1 MTLDRR
7 RFSGLALGSGAALLA
22 GRGARAQGTGQGAA
36 QRPLVHAIPA
46 DISSLDPADSRSQ
59 QDQEIGVNIYER
71 LVGMRF
77 DEGPDG
83 ILQAHPTEVV
93 PQLAESW
100 TVEGPVITFRL
111 RPGVRFHG
119 TGNPLTAEDVRYSFS
134 RLVGIQGNGR
144 NQAGIAGLFKE
155 EQLEAVDPMT
165 FRITFT
171 DNLGTP
177 TAIPVA
183 LTSMKF
189 FQFAVVDSV
198 EVKKH
203 ATPADPWANEWLMR
217 NVATT
222 GPYYVAGRSMGQQ
235 LDLRAVPD
243 HWSGRQPAFEHV
255 ILRVRGSADLVSLI
269 RGGVVDY
276 AAEGLTGRQ
285 YDALAAA
292 GFPVVNGNTPSIL
305 RVHMA
310 MDKEPFTDPRV
321 RQAMLHAMPIDRIIR
336 TALSGRAR
344 RQECFFNRDDIT
356 CNNSYARYAY
366 DPARAKALL
375 AEAGKTAF
383 SFDFWYSNALPYN
396 NDIAILIADSLKTI
410 GVTAN
415 LRPTPALQLLD
426 AFRNR
431 INGQNEEMS
440 GMLMNEGV
448 IWLNDP
454 STLANLVIASK
465 TATSGVTNWARFS
478 DPEADALHAR
488 HRNST
493 DEAARREAYGVIQDK
508 MAASASSANPLV
520 MLGRTVVTSRRITGV
535 TFSQDPFARYA
546 YIRPRS

>member
-7 RFSGLALGSGAALLA
+7 HFAKLAVASGAAIVT
-22 GRGARAQGTGQGAA
+22 ARESFAQGSG

-71 LVGMRF
+71 LVQMRF
-77 DEGPDG
+77 DEQPDG
-83 ILQAHPTEVV
+83 TLQAHPTEVV

-100 TVEGPVITFRL
+100 TVEGPVITFKL
-111 RPGVRFHG
+111 RQGIRFHG
-119 TGNPLTAEDVRYSFS
+119 TGNPMTSEDVRYSFS
-134 RLVGIQGNGR
+134 RLVGIVGNGR
-144 NQAGIAGLFKE
+144 NQAGIAGIFKQ
-155 EQLEAVDPMT
+155 EQIEAVDPLT
-165 FRITFT
+165 VRITFT

-189 FQFAVVDSV
+189 FQFAIVDSV

-203 ATPADPWANEWLMR
+203 ATAADPWANEWMMR

-222 GPYYVAGRSMGQQ
+222 GPYYVANRAMGQQ
-235 LDLRAVPD
+235 LELRAVPN
-243 HWSGRQPAFEHV
+243 HWSGRQPPFEQV
-255 ILRVRGSADLVSLI
+255 ILRVRGNADLVSLI

-276 AAEGLTGRQ
+276 AAEGLSGRQ

-292 GFPVVNGNTPSIL
+292 GFPVMNGNTPSVL
-305 RVHMA
+305 RIHMA
-310 MDKEPFTDPRV
+310 MDKEPFTDVRV
-321 RQAMLHAMPIDRIIR
+321 RQAMLYAMPIDRIIR
-336 TALSGRAR
+336 TALSGRGR
-344 RQECFFNRDDIT
+344 RQDCFFNMEDIT
-356 CNNSYARYAY
+356 CNNSFARYTF
-366 DPARAKALL
+366 DPDRAKALL
-375 AEAGKTAF
+375 AEAGKANF
-383 SFDFWYSNALPYN
+383 AFDFWYSNALPYN
-396 NDIAILIADSLKTI
+396 NDIAILIADALKGI

-431 INGQNEEMS
+431 INGQNEEMT

-465 TATSGVTNWARFS
+465 TPTSGLTNWARFA
-478 DPEADALHAR
+478 DAEADALHGR
-488 HRNST
+488 FRNSA
-493 DEAARREAYGVIQDK
+493 DAAARRDAYQVMQNK
-508 MAASASSANPLV
+508 MADSASSGVPLV
-520 MLGRTVVTSRRITGV
+520 MLGRTIVTSRRITSV
-535 TFSQDPFARYA
+535 TFSQDPFVRYA